1 MPPQGCHAAK
11 YDSLLSGDHKYLES
25 EVDWE
30 LKKNKNKKHLKKLK
44 FGNKL
49 AKAWIP

>member
-1 MPPQGCHAAK
+1 MLPQGCHAAK

-30 LKKNKNKKHLKKLK
+30 LKKKQKQKT
-44 FGNKL
+44 
-49 AKAWIP
+49 P